1 MANRHI
7 AYYVILLLSKKSENT
22 SIHKNMSKFLN
33 MITEN
38 NHMKDYVLCDSSYEI
53 LENIYRG
60 SKQIGGFLR
69 LEIERH

>member
-1 MANRHI
+1 
-7 AYYVILLLSKKSENT
+7 
-22 SIHKNMSKFLN
+22 MSKFLN

-53 LENIYRG
+53 LENIYIG